1 MTIPLDR
8 LYNFLDNVVNQD
20 IIIYRWHPHGS
31 KLLDDINL
39 LNPLTTFEHVTTPI
53 MLCHDQEPLDY
64 YLYSEEELFDSL
76 LKIKSKSLPYTREKF
91 KEVNSILKFT
101 ENYIQEIIGNK
112 VNLYDKY
119 ILLNSEKN
127 STAVDDYIQHDAVP
141 VYYFSHALIARDW
154 FRHGEV
160 DPVLSRKNIKKDFLV
175 YQRAWDGSREYRLKF
190 SELIVD
196 ADMLKNCQTSFA
208 PVSNK
213 GIHYLDHKYQNT
225 CFQIQK
231 NNLENNFS
239 INDTQ
244 SWASADYAADDYC
257 TTRFEVVLETL
268 FDDRR
273 WHLTEKTFRPIACGQ
288 PFILASTPG
297 ALGYLKSYGF
307 KTFGDYID
315 ESYDEITDPI
325 DRLSAIVRTMQSISS
340 LSVEQKEKLSVC
352 LQPAI
357 NFNKNWFFSKEFFNN
372 IVSEYQNNLTAG
384 IEFLQQHRGKC
395 VERWEILRKK
405 GVAKNIITDEEYQKL
420 LKMI

>member
-8 LYNFLDNVVNQD
+8 LYNFLDDIVNQD

-31 KLLDDINL
+31 KLLDDIQILKN
-39 LNPLTTFEHVTTPI
+39 VTGFKRVVTPI
-53 MLCHDQEPLDY
+53 MLCHDQEPLNY
-64 YLYSEEELFDSL
+64 YLYSDEELFDSL
-76 LKIKSKSLPYTREKF
+76 LRSKSKSLPYTREKF
-91 KEVNSILKFT
+91 KEVNSRLKFT
-101 ENYIQEIIGNK
+101 ENYIQEIIGNRI
-112 VNLYDKY
+112 NLYDKY

-127 STAVDDYIQHDAVP
+127 SVAVDDYVQHGAVP

-154 FRHGEV
+154 FRHAEV
-160 DPVLSRKNIKKDFLV
+160 DPVLSRKNVKKDFLV

-208 PVSNK
+208 PVSDK
-213 GIHYLDHKYQNT
+213 EIYYLDHKYQNSR
-225 CFQIQK
+225 FQIQK
-231 NNLENNFS
+231 NNLENIFP
-239 INDTQ
+239 INKTR

-340 LSVEQKEKLSVC
+340 LSAEQKEKLSVC

-357 NFNKNWFFSKEFFNN
+357 DFNKNWFFSKEFFNN
-372 IVSEYQNNLTAG
+372 VVSEYQNNLAVG
-384 IEFLQQHRGKC
+384 IKFLQQYRGKC
-395 VERWEILRKK
+395 VERWEMLRKK
-405 GVAKNIITDEEYQKL
+405 GVAKNIITDEEYQEL